1 MQKSQLCFQCQPLH
15 QEHVLILLWLQM
27 HCHVQ
32 YDDGSKQQQWQSGWC
47 RLNRQIDSTQFHQKI
62 GSYLRAFTQVIQF
75 TSNHYSFPQFMAPKW
90 MYFIHQSVVLQVA
103 DQIARVS
110 KNITRFIKGSISQN
124 YENYIQYCPLSGV
137 AMTSFGSAQS
147 TLLLNSCST
156 QRTPSPS
163 RLAKHQ

>member
-1 MQKSQLCFQCQPLH
+1 
-15 QEHVLILLWLQM
+15 
-27 HCHVQ
+27 
-32 YDDGSKQQQWQSGWC
+32 
-47 RLNRQIDSTQFHQKI
+47 
-62 GSYLRAFTQVIQF
+62 
-75 TSNHYSFPQFMAPKW
+75 MAPKW

-163 RLAKHQ
+163 RLAKHQWVRPRHLGEPLWICNSSFASDSKVKGKVSPKGIAAAFSCKAETRLGPGQLHSGICRCRLTSKAF